1 MASETN
7 IINFALRALGAKR
20 ITSRTDGSANANSAD
35 DVYDLVRDQVLRAH
49 NWNFATKRIQL
60 AELAATPT
68 FGFDHQHALPSDW
81 IRTVSV
87 HDNDAGLGSLE
98 YKEETTGSQRVLLSD
113 SATVYLRYVAQIT
126 DPTFYPSDF
135 VVALSIELAKR
146 LALAIPNS
154 NTIKADLDEE
164 VKKLILGARS
174 NDAMGSSPE
183 KRPPGSWVSARFGWP
198 SNRWPR

>member
-1 MASETN
+1 M
-7 IINFALRALGAKR
+7 
-20 ITSRTDGSANANSAD
+20 
-35 DVYDLVRDQVLRAH
+35 
-49 NWNFATKRIQL
+49 
-60 AELAATPT
+60 
-68 FGFDHQHALPSDW
+68 
-81 IRTVSV
+81 
-87 HDNDAGLGSLE
+87 
-98 YKEETTGSQRVLLSD
+98 LLSD

-154 NTIKADLDEE
+154 NTIKADLEEE
-164 VKKLILGARS
+164 VKKLIIGARS